1 MNVGTTI
8 FSSFDIQDL
17 DSVNKE
23 SVWFEGLWYLFNLC
37 VGTAVGNEISI
48 QWWPEN
54 NTKIDKN

>member
-23 SVWFEGLWYLFNLC
+23 SVEFEGL
-37 VGTAVGNEISI
+37 
-48 QWWPEN
+48 
-54 NTKIDKN
+54 